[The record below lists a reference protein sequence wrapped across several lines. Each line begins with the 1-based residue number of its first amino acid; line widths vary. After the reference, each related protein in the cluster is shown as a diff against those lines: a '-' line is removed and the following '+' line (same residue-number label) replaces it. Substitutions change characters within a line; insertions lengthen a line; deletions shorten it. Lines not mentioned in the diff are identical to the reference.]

1 MRKPPPPVDHFTKLV
16 SGTWT
21 EIRAVVLKAIWDA
34 RCDLLH
40 NNTTTRAEAIALA
53 LATVKSSLRVLA
65 YQKLPSLLPGI
76 LKPRPQGDLAF
87 YKLTWGSA
95 PGLALLLPRHTP
107 PPVPPAAAGGAPTN
121 TPFYPSNTYCVSPV
135 TTCSLLCLGS
145 EGPFFFFFFE
155 V

>member
-1 MRKPPPPVDHFTKLV
+1 MRKPPPPVDRFTKLV
-16 SGTWT
+16 RGTWT

-107 PPVPPAAAGGAPTN
+107 PPVPPAAAGGGGGASGGGGITPTN
-121 TPFYPSNTYCVSPV
+121 TPFYPSNTYCVS
-135 TTCSLLCLGS
+135 L
-145 EGPFFFFFFE
+145 FFFFF
-155 V
+155 